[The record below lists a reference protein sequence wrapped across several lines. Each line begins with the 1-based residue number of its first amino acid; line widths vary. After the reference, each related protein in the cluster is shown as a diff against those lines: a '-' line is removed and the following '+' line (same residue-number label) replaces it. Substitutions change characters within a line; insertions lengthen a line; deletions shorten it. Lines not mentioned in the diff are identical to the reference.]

1 MFKKAKSNP
10 GLGVPENKV
19 SNIITKKMKDTS
31 ELNYYSLSRWTLSRY
46 IFQAKLQSVLD
57 GRFSITN
64 ATV

>member
-31 ELNYYSLSRWTLSRY
+31 ELNYYSLS
-46 IFQAKLQSVLD
+46 QLD
-57 GRFSITN
+57 PFKIHVSNKAIECIR
-64 ATV
+64 